1 MSCYRKQIVLRI
13 PADRVGVHDREAFD
27 RFELDH
33 PGVLDYAVGHMSYSL
48 ASTEDRRFFDYW
60 LCDEDMPRLC
70 ALDSYQKSRKLTR
83 REKEK
88 YREAFLT
95 LSADVDMDD
104 VRRCEY
110 VWYDGIEAPD
120 CE

>member
-13 PADRVGVHDREAFD
+13 PADRVGIHDLETFD

-33 PGVLDYAVGHMSYSL
+33 PGVLDYEVGHMSYSL
-48 ASTEDRRFFDYW
+48 ACTDDKRFFDYW
-60 LCDEDMPRLC
+60 LLDEDMPQLC
-70 ALDSYQKSRKLTR
+70 ALDSYQKSRRLTP

-88 YREAFLT
+88 YRAAFQT
-95 LSADVDMDD
+95 LSPDVDMDD

-120 CE
+120 CY